1 LSKFTEGERRH
12 LKTLIRD
19 AQLYGLSEAES
30 LQYVQQRLG
39 RPVGKS
45 HYYAIKARLESDEEC
60 RKWFNDFCRVG
71 FVVEHRKR
79 IEEMERCQAIL
90 FSLLLNEVEKP
101 DSAPKSEPRRDK
113 HLMTQIVAEIRANN
127 KRLAALQNGSPVIAQ
142 TKSMLESGT
151 AASATTTTTVEVSN
165 EAVKERA
172 FQNALE
178 KAKEWQA
185 KVDAAK
191 KEKEEKDN
199 SNGGSSISNRA

>member
-1 LSKFTEGERRH
+1 L
-12 LKTLIRD
+12 
-19 AQLYGLSEAES
+19 
-30 LQYVQQRLG
+30 
-39 RPVGKS
+39 
-45 HYYAIKARLESDEEC
+45 
-60 RKWFNDFCRVG
+60 
-71 FVVEHRKR
+71 VEHRKR

-151 AASATTTTTVEVSN
+151 AASAAATTTTAVEVSN